1 MNIIKKQ
8 IECTSLDVARTG
20 DKINE
25 ILIKNDCTVK
35 ELQRMLNLSC
45 PQSVYRWVRGK
56 AMPSVD
62 NLYMISK
69 IFGVSMEELLVER
82 GEKQD

>member
-1 MNIIKKQ
+1 
-8 IECTSLDVARTG
+8 
-20 DKINE
+20 
-25 ILIKNDCTVK
+25 
-35 ELQRMLNLSC
+35 MLNLSC
-45 PQSVYRWVRGK
+45 PQSVYRWGRGK

>member
-1 MNIIKKQ
+1 MIEKGGVNIIKKQ

-45 PQSVYRWVRGK
+45 PQSVY
-56 AMPSVD
+56 
-62 NLYMISK
+62 
-69 IFGVSMEELLVER
+69 
-82 GEKQD
+82 

>member
-35 ELQRMLNLSC
+35 ELQRMLNLSLKRKGAC
-45 PQSVYRWVRGK
+45 YIDGQ
-56 AMPSVD
+56 
-62 NLYMISK
+62 
-69 IFGVSMEELLVER
+69 
-82 GEKQD
+82 